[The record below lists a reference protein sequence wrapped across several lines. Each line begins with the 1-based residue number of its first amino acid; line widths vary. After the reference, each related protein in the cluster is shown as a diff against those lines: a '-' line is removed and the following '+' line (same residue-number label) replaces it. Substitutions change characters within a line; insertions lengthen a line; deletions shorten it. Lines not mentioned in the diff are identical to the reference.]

1 MTPRIAP
8 FFAMLLSLLLT
19 SPSAAQEPVGWT
31 GEVELNGSSTT
42 GNNNTTDVGTKLK
55 LKNRG
60 ADWRHDFAFS
70 ADYGRAKGRE
80 NKRRFRTSYK
90 IGRDLGPRSYIF
102 LNTDYY
108 SDDFGAYKNGYYGG
122 GGLGYSALNEGPT
135 LWRLEMGAG
144 YRSQKARL
152 VQKTLADPITRKEEF
167 ASARLFSDFE
177 HAFNDRLR
185 VTNDTELFL
194 SEVDTFIA
202 VETALTSKMFEALA
216 LRLSFRVESH
226 TDVPAGREKTDTISR
241 IGIVYKIK

>member
-1 MTPRIAP
+1 MTARIAILS
-8 FFAMLLSLLLT
+8 AMLTCGLAAA
-19 SPSAAQEPVGWT
+19 PIAAQEPAGWS
-31 GEVELNGSSTT
+31 GEIELNGSSTT

-55 LKNRG
+55 LKKRG
-60 ADWRHDFAFS
+60 SDWRHDFAFS
-70 ADYGRAKGRE
+70 ADYGRASGRE

-90 IGRDLGPRSYIF
+90 IGRDLAPRVYSF

-122 GGLGYSALNEGPT
+122 GGIGYSALVDGPT
-135 LWRLEMGAG
+135 LWRLEAGAG

-177 HAFNDRLR
+177 HAFNDSLR

-194 SEVDTFIA
+194 SEVDTFVA
-202 VETALTSKMFEALA
+202 VESAVSTRMFEALA
-216 LRLSFRVESH
+216 LRLSYRIESH

-241 IGIVYKIK
+241 LGIVYKIN